1 MVLPGRPAGTEHYSE
16 AELAAL
22 VTRDAMV
29 GVAKVAAP

>member
-1 MVLPGRPAGTEHYSE
+1 MVLPERPVGTEHYSE

-29 GVAKVAAP
+29 GVAEVTVP